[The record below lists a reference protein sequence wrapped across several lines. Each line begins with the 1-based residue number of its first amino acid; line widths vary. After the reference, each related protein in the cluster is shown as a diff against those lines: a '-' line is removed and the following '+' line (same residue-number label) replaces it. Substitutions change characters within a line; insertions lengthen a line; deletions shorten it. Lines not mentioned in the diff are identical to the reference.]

1 MNAGKVFTEKY
12 LRLMFKSL
20 HDATPEEVM
29 EELEHCRREN
39 RRPVRVPR
47 YFRGFFVEEEKFH
60 ASTGF
65 EMQVFKQEVHELV
78 PEPVVPETHRRV
90 EGREGPKRKLILYLH
105 GGAFIYPPVF
115 FHWRFLHDLCVRTH
129 CDALMPIYPKS
140 PEYDCEYSVKTLLE
154 FYKSISESKQYN
166 EIHLVGDSAGACLC
180 LVVAQEAHKN
190 GWQKPLT
197 STLLSPCVDLSH
209 TKEDEMQALQDKDAM
224 LQYDRIVILNAI
236 WQGKLSAKHPWVS
249 PVFGDFSG
257 VDNLNVYYGSDEILQ
272 PDDIFL
278 KEAYE
283 KAGKTGYFHEFE
295 GMFHT
300 FTMFPIPE
308 GFKATKKIAA
318 FIKDRQLS

>member
-1 MNAGKVFTEKY
+1 MNAGVVFTEKY
-12 LRLMFKSL
+12 LKLMFKSL
-20 HDATPEEVM
+20 RDATPDEVM

-47 YFRGFFVEEEKFH
+47 YFRGFFTEDEKYH

-65 EMQVFKQEVHELV
+65 EMQVFRHN
-78 PEPVVPETHRRV
+78 ETLRSLSPSK
-90 EGREGPKRKLILYLH
+90 GRPSHKLILYLH

-129 CDALMPIYPKS
+129 CDALMPVYPKS

-154 FYKSISESKQYN
+154 YYKGISDAKQYD
-166 EIHLVGDSAGACLC
+166 EIHFVGDSAGACLC
-180 LVVAQEAHKN
+180 LVLAQEAHKN
-190 GWQKPLT
+190 GWQKPT
-197 STLLSPCVDLSH
+197 TITLLSPCVDLSH
-209 TKEDEMQALQDKDAM
+209 TKEKEMLALQARDNM

-236 WQGKLSAKHPWVS
+236 WQGQLSAKHPWVS

-257 VDNLNVYYGSDEILQ
+257 IDNLSVYFGSDEILQ
-272 PDDIFL
+272 PDDLFL
-278 KEAYE
+278 KETYE
-283 KAGKTGYFHEFE
+283 KAGKTGQFHEYV

-300 FTMFPIPE
+300 FAMFPIPD

-318 FIKDRQLS
+318 FIKDGRL

>member
-12 LRLMFKSL
+12 LKLMFKQL
-20 HDATPEEVM
+20 RDATPEEVM

-47 YFRGFFVEEEKFH
+47 YFRGFFTEERYNT
-60 ASTGF
+60 STGF
-65 EMQVFKQEVHELV
+65 EMQVFRHDETLRSLN
-78 PEPVVPETHRRV
+78 PEPV
-90 EGREGPKRKLILYLH
+90 EGSKGRPSRKLLLYLH

-115 FHWRFLHDLCVRTH
+115 FHWRFLHDLALRTH
-129 CDALMPIYPKS
+129 CDALLPVYPKS

-154 FYKSISESKQYN
+154 YYKNISETHQYD

-197 STLLSPCVDLSH
+197 TTLLSPCVDLSH
-209 TKEDEMQALQDKDAM
+209 TKEKEMRGLQDKDTM
-224 LQYDRIVILNAI
+224 LQLDRVITLNAI
-236 WQGKLSAKHPWVS
+236 WQGRLSAQHPWVS

-257 VDNLNVYYGSDEILQ
+257 VDNLYVYYGSDEILQ
-272 PDDIFL
+272 PDDLFL
-278 KEAYE
+278 KETYE
-283 KAGKTGYFHEFE
+283 KAGKTGHFKEYE

-300 FTMFPIPE
+300 FAMFPIPE
-308 GFKATKKIAA
+308 GFRALKEIVNE
-318 FIKDRQLS
+318 FLH